1 KLKEKI
7 NILINIFTRVVT
19 TIFLIVTIYEAL
31 FIGMDVTFKLMDIWG
46 IMLIGLLCAICYLP
60 LLSEKNYSKVTMI
73 ILQAGYFVVINA
85 TTLATGFLLH
95 WFNFKNPLAVLSFE
109 LIIIFVYITVMM
121 VFYKIDYN
129 SAKEMNKKLKERQ

>member
-1 KLKEKI
+1 MKEKI

>member
-1 KLKEKI
+1 MKEKM

-31 FIGMDVTFKLMDIWG
+31 FIDMSVTFRIIDIWG
-46 IMLIGLLCAICYLP
+46 IMLIGLICGICYIP
-60 LLSEKNYSKVTMI
+60 LLSEKNYSKAAMI
-73 ILQAGYFVVINA
+73 ILQALYFIVINA
-85 TTLATGFLLH
+85 TTLITGFLLH
-95 WFNFKNPLAVLSFE
+95 WFNFKSPLAVFSFE
-109 LIIIFVYITVMM
+109 LIIIFVYITVMI

>member
-1 KLKEKI
+1 MKDKI

-19 TIFLIVTIYEAL
+19 TIFLITTIYEAIFVDL
-31 FIGMDVTFKLMDIWG
+31 NLTLRIIDIWG
-46 IMLIGLLCAICYLP
+46 IMLIGLICAICYLP
-60 LLSEKNYSKVTMI
+60 LLIEKNYSKAVMV
-73 ILQAGYFVVINA
+73 ILQAVYFVAINA
-85 TTLATGFLLH
+85 ATLVTGFLLH

-109 LIIIFVYITVMM
+109 LIIIFVYITVMV

>member
-1 KLKEKI
+1 MKEKI

-31 FIGMDVTFKLMDIWG
+31 FIGMDVTFKIMDIWG
-46 IMLIGLLCAICYLP
+46 IMFIGLLCAICYLP
-60 LLSEKNYSKVTMI
+60 LLSEKNYSKTVMI
-73 ILQAGYFVVINA
+73 ILQVIYFLIINA
-85 TTLATGFLLH
+85 ATLVTGFLLH
-95 WFNFKNPLAVLSFE
+95 WFNFKSPLAVLSFE
-109 LIIIFVYITVMM
+109 LIIIFVYITVMI

>member
-1 KLKEKI
+1 MKEKI

-31 FIGMDVTFKLMDIWG
+31 FIGRDVTFKLMDIWG

-60 LLSEKNYSKVTMI
+60 LLSEKNYSKAAMI
-73 ILQAGYFVVINA
+73 ILQAVYFVVINA

-109 LIIIFVYITVMM
+109 LIIIFVYITVMI

>member
-1 KLKEKI
+1 MKEKI

-31 FIGMDVTFKLMDIWG
+31 FIGMDVTFRIIDVWG

-60 LLSEKNYSKVTMI
+60 LLSEKNYSKATMI

-95 WFNFKNPLAVLSFE
+95 WFNFKNPLAMLSFE
-109 LIIIFVYITVMM
+109 LIIIFVYITVMI
-121 VFYKIDYN
+121 VFYKSDYN

>member
-1 KLKEKI
+1 MKDKI

-31 FIGMDVTFKLMDIWG
+31 FVDINLTFRIIDIWG

-60 LLSEKNYSKVTMI
+60 LLSEKNYSKAAMI
-73 ILQAGYFVVINA
+73 ILQALYFIVINA
-85 TTLATGFLLH
+85 TTLITGFLLR
-95 WFNFKNPLAVLSFE
+95 WFNLKSPLAVFSFE
-109 LIIIFVYITVMM
+109 LIIIFVYITVMI

>member
-1 KLKEKI
+1 MKEKI

-31 FIGMDVTFKLMDIWG
+31 FIGMDVTFRIIDVWG

-60 LLSEKNYSKVTMI
+60 LLSEKNYSKATMI

-95 WFNFKNPLAVLSFE
+95 WFNFKNPLAMLSFE
-109 LIIIFVYITVMM
+109 LIIIFVYITVMI